1 MLRKVL
7 IDDRNYISW
16 KWFDGFTL
24 EQVECQLEP
33 LHLKLFT
40 DDIIEINE
48 NNENQKTIKIVHSSV
63 RQMKYI
69 PGVLVLS
76 GKTYGRYKDKLLYSS
91 HFSDWIF

>member
-24 EQVECQLEP
+24 EQAECQLEP

-40 DDIIEINE
+40 DDVIEINE
-48 NNENQKTIKIVHSSV
+48 NEINIKIVHSSV

-76 GKTYGRYKDKLLYSS
+76 GKTYGRYKDKLLYKCVP
-91 HFSDWIF
+91 DDK